1 VGVERGGKTT
11 SRLPAKPVPT
21 PEGAPE
27 TARLT
32 LPLKPLTGVTVIA
45 SVPPAFCCRVNGFA
59 AAARVKPGVLGAE
72 MTRLKVRVFENPD
85 ELPEPGA
92 VAVMTIG

>member
-1 VGVERGGKTT
+1 M
-11 SRLPAKPVPT
+11 
-21 PEGAPE
+21 
-27 TARLT
+27 
-32 LPLKPLTGVTVIA
+32 
-45 SVPPAFCCRVNGFA
+45 PPAFCCRVNGFA